1 MSIPLPTGTCEASG
15 DLHTA
20 QIMPENPTIEI
31 GIFSNAL
38 FENIPCL
45 YNSLLSKLSK
55 TLDKKARLNAYLFSY
70 VYNIIYSKI
79 FPILLSR

>member
-1 MSIPLPTGTCEASG
+1 MAGRFIQAKNNSLKKSMSIPLPTGTCEASG

-20 QIMPENPTIEI
+20 KIMSENPKMDK

-45 YNSLLSKLSK
+45 YNFF
-55 TLDKKARLNAYLFSY
+55 AF
-70 VYNIIYSKI
+70 
-79 FPILLSR
+79 